1 MSEQE
6 QVVLT
11 RASVLRSGMFLALRH
26 GIDAPLGLVGE
37 SLMARW
43 IGPSAYGLWIGASRC
58 TFYIA
63 SVSSLSLG
71 QYLLR
76 KRSEPDRVDYDQAF
90 SLLLFT
96 GLTACVLSAALAA
109 RFAPMLGIGGV
120 APVAIAFL
128 LAVPVTIISAV
139 PRALLERAMRHREV
153 AAVEAGAKCIFYVV
167 ACGLSFLGWGI
178 AAVVLGFWLQ
188 QIVLAMLLYT
198 VAAYRPR
205 LVRNAAVAREMVG
218 WGLKYSAANWIM
230 QARSLVNPLI
240 VGEMY
245 GVAVVGY
252 VGLAERMV
260 SALCFFGAA
269 AWRLSMVVLAKMNSD
284 RKRIAR
290 AVSEGMELQVL
301 SRAPLLIAGSIA
313 LAYLLVPLFGPR
325 WRPVV
330 DIYPFIAAAALFH
343 GLFIL
348 HESALFAVGD
358 TRAVAAFHA
367 VHVVVFALAVL
378 LLTRRMGWLGYGWAE
393 FAVAPAYAMLHRSM
407 ITRIGSVDY
416 HFSGALV
423 CAAAMALFWRQ
434 LGLIA
439 MAGLALV
446 AIWPLARR
454 ATFDHLMHL
463 CAAMREA

>member
-1 MSEQE
+1 
-6 QVVLT
+6 
-11 RASVLRSGMFLALRH
+11 MFLALRH
-26 GIDAPLGLVGE
+26 GIDAPLGLLGE
-37 SLMARW
+37 SLIARW

-58 TFYIA
+58 TFYVA

-71 QYLLR
+71 HYLLR
-76 KRSEPDRVDYDQAF
+76 KQGEPERVHYDQAF
-90 SLLLFT
+90 SLLLLT
-96 GLTACVLSAALAA
+96 GLAACLLSAALAT
-109 RFAPMLGIGGV
+109 RLAPVLGIGKV

-128 LAVPVTIISAV
+128 LAVPVTITSAV

-153 AAVEAGAKCIFYVV
+153 AAVEAGAKCVFYIVG
-167 ACGLSFLGWGI
+167 CGLSFLGWGI
-178 AAVVLGFWLQ
+178 VAIALGFWIQ
-188 QIVLAMLLYT
+188 QVVLALLLYA

-205 LVRNAAVAREMVG
+205 LVRNRGIAREMAG
-218 WGLKYSAANWIM
+218 WGLRYSAANWIM

-240 VGEMY
+240 VGGTY
-245 GVAVVGY
+245 GIAAVGY

-301 SRAPLLIAGSIA
+301 SRAPFLIAGSIA

-325 WRPVV
+325 WRPVG
-330 DIYPFIAAAALFH
+330 DIYPFIAAAALLH

-358 TRAVAAFHA
+358 TRAVALFHA
-367 VHVVVFALAVL
+367 VHVVVFALAAL
-378 LLTRRMGWLGYGWAE
+378 MLTRRMGWLGYGWAE
-393 FAVAPAYAMLHRSM
+393 FAVAPAYAMLHHSM
-407 ITRIGSVDY
+407 TTHIGKVDY

-423 CAAAMALFWRQ
+423 CAAGMALFWRQ
-434 LGLIA
+434 LGLGA
-439 MAGLALV
+439 MAGLALL

-454 ATFDHLMHL
+454 SALGHLMHL
-463 CAAMREA
+463 RAAMREA